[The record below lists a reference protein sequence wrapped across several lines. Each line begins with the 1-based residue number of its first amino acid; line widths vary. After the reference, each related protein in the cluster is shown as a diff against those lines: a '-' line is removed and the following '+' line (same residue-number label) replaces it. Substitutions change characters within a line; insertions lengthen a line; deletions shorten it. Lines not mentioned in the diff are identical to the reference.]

1 MNCHSTPLNPIISK
15 HLTNGRL
22 AIAITIAFA
31 IAKTIAFAIAKT
43 ITKEEK

>member
-15 HLTNGRL
+15 HLTNGCL
-22 AIAITIAFA
+22 AIAIA
-31 IAKTIAFAIAKT
+31 ITIAFAIAKT